1 MFDDPSQQD
10 PTLCEGL
17 PCPVLRLGPD
27 FALLDANTAARQQVP
42 VLCKKGAVRRLLR
55 ARPDLTKPLRD
66 GQTVSVSL
74 FQLAPNQL
82 TLSLLPTPAGG
93 YLGLL
98 TPTPAEQT
106 FSAGFA
112 AQLRDPLT
120 EAFALLPLLAN
131 QMDPASDYCALD
143 RLNLCCY
150 RMLRATRLLSQ
161 LSVLASLSPT
171 DVVSDFD
178 AVTRG
183 VCVAVQNVLLPGQP
197 PLKYDLSGTKLPV
210 AAGPDTLSTMVTALL
225 ENALRFSRDG
235 NLIQLSLQA
244 VQGHALLR
252 VTDSGCGIRPEI
264 LPHIFDPFFS
274 ADCYGDGAP
283 APGAGLGLT
292 FVRALASKLGGTVSA
307 ESRFG
312 EGTQIAVSL
321 PLVAEYTGR
330 AQGSNAVDYLT
341 NRYSV
346 VFVQLCEF
354 CRLPDIG

>member
-1 MFDDPSQQD
+1 MFNDLGQQE
-10 PTLCEGL
+10 PTLDAAL
-17 PCPVLRLGPD
+17 HCPVLHLAPD
-27 FALLDANTAARQQVP
+27 FTLLGANPAARQQVP
-42 VLCKKGAVRRLLR
+42 ALCKKGAVRSLLR
-55 ARPDLTKPLRD
+55 ARPDLTQPLRE
-66 GQTVSVSL
+66 GQPVSVSL

-82 TLSLLPTPAGG
+82 TLFLLPYQHGG

-98 TPTPAEQT
+98 APTSAEQT

-112 AQLRDPLT
+112 AQLREPLT

-150 RMLRATRLLSQ
+150 RMLRSTRLLSQ
-161 LSVLASLSPT
+161 FSSLHSLSPV
-171 DVVSDFD
+171 DAVSDFA

-183 VCVAVQNVLLPGQP
+183 VCVAAQNVLLPGQP
-197 PLKYDLSGTKLPV
+197 PIEYDLPGTAVPV
-210 AAGPDTLSTMVTALL
+210 ATSPDALSTMVTALL

-235 NLIQLSLQA
+235 NLIQLSLQM

-292 FVRALASKLGGTVSA
+292 FVRALAGKLGGTVSA

-321 PLVAEYTGR
+321 PLVPKSTSQP
-330 AQGSNAVDYLT
+330 QGSSAADYLT

>member
-1 MFDDPSQQD
+1 MLNDPGRQE
-10 PTLCEGL
+10 PTLCGGL
-17 PCPVLRLGPD
+17 PCAVLHLAPD
-27 FALLDANTAARQQVP
+27 FTLLDTNPAARKQIP
-42 VLCKKGAVRRLLR
+42 ALCKKGAVRSLLR
-55 ARPDLTKPLRD
+55 ARPDLTQPLRN
-66 GQTVSVSL
+66 GQPVSVSL
-74 FQLAPNQL
+74 FQLTSNQL
-82 TLSLLPTPAGG
+82 TLSLLPYQSGG

-98 TPTPAEQT
+98 VPTPAEQT
-106 FSAGFA
+106 FSAGLA

-131 QMDPASDYCALD
+131 QIDPASDYCALD

-150 RMLRATRLLSQ
+150 RMLRTTRLLSQ
-161 LSVLASLSPT
+161 LSLLNSLSPVGVT
-171 DVVSDFD
+171 SDFA
-178 AVTRG
+178 AVARG
-183 VCVAVQNVLLPGQP
+183 VCVAVQNILLPGQP
-197 PLKYDLSGTKLPV
+197 PVEYDLPVTALPV
-210 AAGPDTLSTMVTALL
+210 AAGPDALSTMVTALL

-264 LPHIFDPFFS
+264 LPHIFDSFFS

-292 FVRALASKLGGTVSA
+292 FVRALAGKLGGTVSA

-321 PLVAEYTGR
+321 PLATEYTGGT
-330 AQGSNAVDYLT
+330 QGSSAVDYLT